1 MEAIK
6 TLMEFMKRESLWLK
20 SRIGTLRVRIAVPDV
35 RVEWREVG
43 ESVMLILLSLL
54 LYGSVALT
62 QFSFVPIMIVAIKR
76 GWKES
81 LLYLT
86 GALVLLLFVMSHSVQ
101 RLPIYSG
108 LLLFSPSHFTF
119 EFIGRIIGLAGGR
132 FFDYYVLFGILGIF
146 LGFLVHQNYRLGYV
160 VFFGLCAYAGIIILI
175 LSVAWLIGGFD
186 QFVEEYAVYV
196 DRKTLAYVHYLLNQ
210 IGGGYGELLAAKGI
224 DYGLLETKAQA
235 AAEMFKRSVI
245 FGVAPRGGY
254 LIKELAVIIA
264 GILLVRAYFK
274 NKLNRA
280 AFTFGLRS
288 FRIDDDWVWGIVI
301 AWGLVYINLYLQN
314 QFLGII
320 GWNTATIVSLLFF
333 LRGLSILAVGADK
346 LRIPS
351 FFLYLAFVFLLFYSF
366 ILFVAVVTGIGI
378 VDIWLKMRESLDN
391 IKKRE
396 NT

>member
-1 MEAIK
+1 
-6 TLMEFMKRESLWLK
+6 
-20 SRIGTLRVRIAVPDV
+20 
-35 RVEWREVG
+35 
-43 ESVMLILLSLL
+43 
-54 LYGSVALT
+54 
-62 QFSFVPIMIVAIKR
+62 
-76 GWKES
+76 
-81 LLYLT
+81 
-86 GALVLLLFVMSHSVQ
+86 
-101 RLPIYSG
+101 
-108 LLLFSPSHFTF
+108 
-119 EFIGRIIGLAGGR
+119 
-132 FFDYYVLFGILGIF
+132 
-146 LGFLVHQNYRLGYV
+146 
-160 VFFGLCAYAGIIILI
+160 
-175 LSVAWLIGGFD
+175 
-186 QFVEEYAVYV
+186 
-196 DRKTLAYVHYLLNQ
+196 
-210 IGGGYGELLAAKGI
+210 
-224 DYGLLETKAQA
+224 
-235 AAEMFKRSVI
+235 MFKRSVI

>member
-6 TLMEFMKRESLWLK
+6 TFVEFMKREGLWLK
-20 SRIGTLRVRIAVPDV
+20 SRIGTLRVKIAVPEV

-62 QFSFVPIMIVAIKR
+62 QFSFVPIMIVTIKR

-86 GALVLLLFVMSHSVQ
+86 GALALLLFVMSRSVE
-101 RLPIYSG
+101 RLPLDSG

-119 EFIGRIIGLAGGR
+119 EFIGRVVGLAGGR
-132 FFDYYVLFGILGIF
+132 FLDYYFLFGILGVF
-146 LGFLVHQNYRLGYV
+146 LGYLVYQNYRIGYV
-160 VFFGLCAYAGIIILI
+160 VFFSLCAYAGIVILI
-175 LSVAWLIGGFD
+175 LSVAWMIGGFD
-186 QFVEEYAVYV
+186 RFVDEYSRYV
-196 DRKTLAYVHYLLNQ
+196 DRKTSAYVHYYLNQ
-210 IGGGYGELLAAKGI
+210 IGGGYREVLATKGI
-224 DYGLLETKAQA
+224 DYSLLESKAQV

-245 FGVAPRGGY
+245 FGIAPRGGY
-254 LIKELAVIIA
+254 LIKELVIILTS
-264 GILLVRAYFK
+264 ILLVRAYFK
-274 NKLNRA
+274 NKLNKA
-280 AFTFGLRS
+280 AFAFGLRS

-301 AWGLVYINLYLQN
+301 SWGLVFINLHLQN

-320 GWNTATIVSLLFF
+320 SWNTATIVSLLFF
-333 LRGLSILAVGADK
+333 LRGLSILTIGADK
-346 LRIPS
+346 LRIPV
-351 FFLYLAFVFLLFYSF
+351 FFLYLVFVFLLFYSF
-366 ILFVAVVTGIGI
+366 ILFVTIVTGIGI
-378 VDIWLKMRESLDN
+378 VDIWLKLREGLDN

>member
-1 MEAIK
+1 MEANK
-6 TLMEFMKRESLWLK
+6 TLKEIMKRESLWLK
-20 SRIGTLRVRIAVPDV
+20 SRIGTLRVKIAVPDV

-62 QFSFVPIMIVAIKR
+62 QFSFVPIMILAIKR
-76 GWKES
+76 GWKEALS
-81 LLYLT
+81 YLT
-86 GALVLLLFVMSHSVQ
+86 VALVLLLFFMSRRVE
-101 RLPIYSG
+101 RLPFYHD

-119 EFIGRIIGLAGGR
+119 EFIGRMIGLTGGR
-132 FFDYYVLFGILGIF
+132 FLDYYVLFGILGIF
-146 LGFLVHQNYRLGYV
+146 LGLLVHRNYRLGYV
-160 VFFGLCAYAGIIILI
+160 VFFGLCVYTGIIILI

-186 QFVEEYAVYV
+186 RFMKEYAMYV
-196 DRKTLAYVHYLLNQ
+196 DRKTLSYVHYYLSQ
-210 IGGGYGELLAAKGI
+210 IGGGYAELLASKGI
-224 DYGLLETKAQA
+224 DYGLIESKAQA
-235 AAEMFKRSVI
+235 AAEAIKSSVI

-254 LIKELAVIIA
+254 LIKELAVIFA
-264 GILLVRAYFK
+264 SILLVRAYFK
-274 NKLNRA
+274 NKLKKA

-288 FRIDDDWVWGIVI
+288 YRIDDDWVWGIVI
-301 AWGLVYINLYLQN
+301 AWGLVYINLYVQN

-333 LRGLSILAVGADK
+333 LRGLSILVAGADK

-351 FFLYLAFVFLLFYSF
+351 FFLYCVFVFLLFYSF
-366 ILFVAVVTGIGI
+366 ILFVAIVTGIGI
-378 VDIWLKMRESLDN
+378 VDIWLKLRDSLDN

>member
-6 TLMEFMKRESLWLK
+6 TLKEIMKRESLWLK
-20 SRIGTLRVRIAVPDV
+20 SRIGTIRVKIAVPDV

-81 LLYLT
+81 FLYLT
-86 GALVLLLFVMSHSVQ
+86 GALVLLLLVMSHRVE
-101 RLPIYSG
+101 RLPLYHG

-119 EFIGRIIGLAGGR
+119 EFIGRMIGLAGGR
-132 FFDYYVLFGILGIF
+132 FLDYYVLFGILGVF
-146 LGFLVHQNYRLGYV
+146 LGHLVHRNYRLGYV
-160 VFFGLCAYAGIIILI
+160 VFFGLCMYAGIIILI
-175 LSVAWLIGGFD
+175 LSVAWLVGGFD
-186 QFVEEYAVYV
+186 RFMEEYAKYV
-196 DRKTLAYVHYLLNQ
+196 DGKTLAYVHYYLNQ

-224 DYGLLETKAQA
+224 DYGLIETKLQA
-235 AAEMFKRSVI
+235 AAEAFKRTVI

-254 LIKELAVIIA
+254 LIKELAVILA

-274 NKLNRA
+274 NKLSKA

-301 AWGLVYINLYLQN
+301 AWGLVYINLYVQN

-320 GWNTATIVSLLFF
+320 GWNMATVVSLLFF

-351 FFLYLAFVFLLFYSF
+351 FFLYLVFLFLLFYSF

-378 VDIWLKMRESLDN
+378 VDIWLKLKESLDN